1 MIKNHV
7 LALLSLVAA
16 AISGTESL
24 LQFYAKGIGSGS
36 GWLMIA
42 ALLVALAWQLSDELA
57 PVRLEPAAAILS
69 SSCEGSR
76 TCVGTL
82 QLLMQMDA
90 QPTDSR

>member
-36 GWLMIA
+36 GWLM
-42 ALLVALAWQLSDELA
+42 LVVFSASYFY
-57 PVRLEPAAAILS
+57 VRFKKA
-69 SSCEGSR
+69 R
-76 TCVGTL
+76 RDM
-82 QLLMQMDA
+82 MQ
-90 QPTDSR
+90 QGKR